1 MLSRALAR
9 SSSRALRTASVAPR
23 AGSAAFLHTTRPFAE
38 PPKHGSPVPGGFAR
52 TDDNITV
59 EYPEEGELPSSVPIQ
74 GRGGLHMKRTLASF
88 SLEGKVGVVTGGAR
102 GLGLVMGQG
111 MVISGAN
118 LAIVDMN
125 KEEAEKQAAEL
136 VEVFRRENPGAAR
149 VPKVTAHYADV
160 ADEASVRSCLDDVI
174 QQHGKIDNLVTS
186 AGFTENFQAID
197 YPIDRMRKLW
207 NVNVDGTY
215 LFATMIAKH
224 LMERKASGSM
234 VFIGSMS
241 GAIVNVPQP
250 QTPYNAAKA
259 AVRHMAASLAVEWA
273 HAGIRVNCISP
284 GYMLTA
290 LTEKILDD
298 NPELKRQWTSLIP
311 QGKMGVP
318 VDLMGPVAFL
328 LSDASSYVTGADLR
342 VDGGY
347 TVT

>member
-1 MLSRALAR
+1 MLSRNLIRTSA
-9 SSSRALRTASVAPR
+9 RALRSTTLRATGPAASI
-23 AGSAAFLHTTRPFAE
+23 HTTRILQENKTQTP
-38 PPKHGSPVPGGFAR
+38 GSYAR
-52 TDDNITV
+52 TDDSITV
-59 EYPEEGELPSSVPIQ
+59 EYPEDHELPSSVPVQ
-74 GRGGLHMKRTLASF
+74 GRGGQHMKRTLASF

-125 KEEAEKQAAEL
+125 KEEAEKQAADL
-136 VEVFRRENPGAAR
+136 VEVFRRENPGSAR

-160 ADEASVRSCLDDVI
+160 SDADSVQSCIDEI
-174 QQHGKIDNLVTS
+174 IKEHGKIDNLVTS
-186 AGFTENFQAID
+186 AGFTENYKAID

-207 NVNVDGTY
+207 SVNVDGTY
-215 LFATMIAKH
+215 LFATSVARH
-224 LMERKASGSM
+224 LMERKSPGSM

-241 GAIVNVPQP
+241 GSIVNVPQP
-250 QTPYNAAKA
+250 QAPYNGAKA
-259 AVRHMAASLAVEWA
+259 AVRHLAASLAVEWA
-273 HAGIRVNCISP
+273 EAGIRVNCISP

-298 NPELKRQWTSLIP
+298 NPDLKRQWTSLIP
-311 QGKMGVP
+311 QGKMGQP
-318 VDLMGPVAFL
+318 VDLMGPVTFL
-328 LSDASSYVTGADLR
+328 LSDASQYVTGADLR